1 MSTMKIPTMKERADV
16 EVTLPV
22 KGAGRSFWMDDYKS
36 GGADKDKEQKQ
47 NSIGMAEGN
56 ERDKIER
63 EDGDKGDGEEEGKEN
78 EEDRKEND
86 KEKREEKLLP
96 GSADIVV
103 VGSGISGAGVVWE
116 LMFGE
121 GREGGGER
129 KGEKIVMLE
138 ARGVCEG
145 ATGRNG
151 GHLKAASYR
160 SFPYHKKVYGVQEA
174 VRIARFEYE
183 NILRVYGLCKE
194 WGVGCAGWLGE
205 TVDLF
210 FEGDEGDGNGDGDAG
225 VEGDTEW
232 DEAKKGVRELW
243 RGFEEV
249 ESRNGDKGEG
259 NKGEREKGGIQWY
272 EFFEA
277 EEAREKFQVTEGKR
291 KLLGALR
298 YMAGSI
304 SAYKF
309 VRGVLGLCLREG
321 REREKG
327 GGGFEIFEGREVVSV
342 EREGE
347 GGDGYTVRT
356 ADGEVIKA
364 KHVVLATNG
373 YTGFLRKEFQGVIVP
388 LRGQVTGQRFVS
400 GREAYNNREAK
411 AEAPRNRTYS
421 FIYPGGFDYLVPFPT
436 GLETGDGKEK
446 KQQTYILGGGL
457 SFAPG
462 SGISEF
468 GELNDGEVDRDVS
481 TYLRSCLGDV
491 FGGQGIWRT
500 EKEWTGIMGYS
511 ADGMPFVGKV
521 DGGGEEKMGSE
532 GEGKQGGD
540 GMRGEDKGRD
550 GNRGVG
556 IRGEGK
562 DEGGLWITASFQ
574 GHGMVLAWGCA
585 REVVR
590 GIRGLE
596 SQGEG
601 KSGFPEVYR
610 MRRER
615 LGRRFQG
622 FVE

>member
-16 EVTLPV
+16 KVTLPV
-22 KGAGRSFWMDDYKS
+22 QGALRSFWMDDYKS
-36 GGADKDKEQKQ
+36 GGAPENDKIQKQ
-47 NSIGMAEGN
+47 TSPTTAEQN
-56 ERDKIER
+56 EQDKTEGEDEKK
-63 EDGDKGDGEEEGKEN
+63 EDGEKDW
-78 EEDRKEND
+78 KEND
-86 KEKREEKLLP
+86 KETREEKPLP

-103 VGSGISGAGVVWE
+103 VGSGISGAAVVWE

-121 GREGGGER
+121 GREGVGKGKGKG
-129 KGEKIVMLE
+129 KGEKIIMLE

-160 SFPYHKKVYGVQEA
+160 SFSHHKKVYGVQEA

-183 NILRVYGLCKE
+183 NIMRVHALAKE
-194 WGVGCAGWLGE
+194 WGIGCAGWLGE

-210 FEGDEGDGNGDGDAG
+210 FEGDEGDGDGDGDAG
-225 VEGDTEW
+225 KEGDTEW

-243 RGFEEV
+243 RGFEMV
-249 ESRNGDKGEG
+249 ERGEGDGMG
-259 NKGEREKGGIQWY
+259 NKGEGVQEKEKEKQKGGVQWY

-309 VRGVLGLCLREG
+309 VRGVLGLCLREEEEG
-321 REREKG
+321 RGKVG
-327 GGGFEIFEGREVVSV
+327 GGGFEIFEGREVVAV

-373 YTGFLRKEFQGVIVP
+373 YTGFLRKEFQGLIVP

-400 GREAYNNREAK
+400 GNNNNHHREAK
-411 AEAPRNRTYS
+411 AEVPRNRTYS

-436 GLETGDGKEK
+436 CLETGDGKEK

-457 SFAPG
+457 TYAPG
-462 SGISEF
+462 SGVSEF
-468 GELNDGEVDRDVS
+468 GEMNDGVVDRD
-481 TYLRSCLGDV
+481 C
-491 FGGQGIWRT
+491 
-500 EKEWTGIMGYS
+500 
-511 ADGMPFVGKV
+511 
-521 DGGGEEKMGSE
+521 
-532 GEGKQGGD
+532 
-540 GMRGEDKGRD
+540 
-550 GNRGVG
+550 
-556 IRGEGK
+556 
-562 DEGGLWITASFQ
+562 
-574 GHGMVLAWGCA
+574 
-585 REVVR
+585 
-590 GIRGLE
+590 
-596 SQGEG
+596 
-601 KSGFPEVYR
+601 
-610 MRRER
+610 
-615 LGRRFQG
+615 
-622 FVE
+622 